1 WVAELGEETAVDI
14 ICGRLDRAA
23 RLLLDD
29 DRWRLC
35 TRIEAALTAGEAAH
49 DRPVRDA
56 AITLGQQFRT
66 TILRTSI
73 EGAQHPLDALLAAAH
88 DGYPPGTRVH
98 ILTGPHQGQ
107 AATVIG
113 IQWPA
118 TGAPHAYRI

>member
-1 WVAELGEETAVDI
+1 MSEKIQRFADQV
-14 ICGRLDRAA
+14 
-23 RLLLDD
+23 
-29 DRWRLC
+29 
-35 TRIEAALTAGEAAH
+35 
-49 DRPVRDA
+49 
-56 AITLGQQFRT
+56 LGQQFRT

-73 EGAQHPLDALLAAAH
+73 EGAQHTLDALLAAAH

-118 TGAPHAYRI
+118 TGAPHAYQIRTDGHPTILTVGVDDIGTLDQPTQPEPALP